1 MENGSEADKKES
13 RRVVGGHEVVKE
25 EVTVAWTRAVAAEG
39 NEVEGASGRPC
50 HGIQGGQL
58 PGSRAALVKH

>member
-39 NEVEGASGRPC
+39 NEVEGRFREAVPRDSGWTASWESC
-50 HGIQGGQL
+50 S
-58 PGSRAALVKH
+58 PG